1 MSLLIR
7 NVLLDEEITDVLIQ
21 GRRFTQIG
29 PDLDV
34 RADRVINGRDKAI
47 LPSFANG
54 HTHAAMS
61 LLRGFADDMEL
72 HVWLQDHIWPLEA
85 RLTEEDVYVGAKLA
99 CLEMIKS
106 GTTFFNDMYWH
117 LPGTARAVEE
127 MGLRADLSLVFIDFQ
142 DKQTADRNWAKN
154 QELYAA
160 CRACSDRIRFVLG
173 PHAVYTVSRES
184 LLKLKDF
191 ALEKNLLI
199 HIHCSETQKEV
210 QEAREQFGLPPA
222 AYLHELGLLG
232 PNLCAAHCIWLD
244 QEEMELL
251 AEHRVKVIHTP
262 TSNMKLC
269 SGSFPYERLKE
280 AGVCIGLGT
289 DGCSSNN
296 NLDMFEEMKIAS
308 LRAKDRSG
316 DPTALPAGEA
326 FAMATQQAA
335 DIFGLEA
342 GRIEEGR
349 LADCILVDLQHQR
362 LVPNH
367 NLISNLV
374 YAANGDCVHT
384 TICDGNILMDEGVVE
399 GEAEILAQ
407 ARETAERLTRDS
419 KFEIG

>member
-1 MSLLIR
+1 MPSLLIKD
-7 NVLLDEEITDVLIQ
+7 VLLTNQIVDVLIQ
-21 GRRFTQIG
+21 DGRFARIG
-29 PDLDV
+29 PDIAHEAGEIID
-34 RADRVINGRDKAI
+34 GQGKAI
-47 LPSFANG
+47 LPSLANG

-61 LLRGFADDMEL
+61 LLRGFADDLEL
-72 HVWLQDHIWPLEA
+72 HVWLQEHIWPLEA
-85 RLTEEDVYVGAKLA
+85 RLSEDDVYIGAKLA

-142 DKQTADRNWAKN
+142 DSRTADQNWKKN

-160 CRACSDRIRFVLG
+160 CQAYSDRIRFALG

-184 LLKLKDF
+184 LLRLRDF

-199 HIHCSETQKEV
+199 HMHCCETHKEV
-210 QEAREQFGLPPA
+210 LDAREQFGRPPV

-232 PNLCAAHCIWLD
+232 PNLCAVHAVWLD
-244 QEEMELL
+244 QAEVELL
-251 AEHRVKVIHTP
+251 AASGAKVVHCP
-262 TSNMKLC
+262 SSNMKLC
-269 SGSFPYERLKE
+269 SGGFPYPRLQE

-308 LRAKDRSG
+308 LLAKDRSG
-316 DPTALPAGEA
+316 DPTALPAGEV
-326 FAMATQQAA
+326 FARATQQAA
-335 DIFGLEA
+335 DIFGLDA

-349 LADCILVDLQHQR
+349 LADCILVELNHPR

-367 NLISNLV
+367 HLISNLV

-384 TICDGNILMDEGVVE
+384 TICNGKVLMHDRVVE

-407 ARETAERLTRDS
+407 ARAAAKRLTR
-419 KFEIG
+419 ER